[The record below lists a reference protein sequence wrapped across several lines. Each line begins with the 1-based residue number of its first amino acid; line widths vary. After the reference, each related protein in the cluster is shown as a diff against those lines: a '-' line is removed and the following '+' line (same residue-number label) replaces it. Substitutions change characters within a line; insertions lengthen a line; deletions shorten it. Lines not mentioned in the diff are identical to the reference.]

1 MTRQEALDILTD
13 NRVFTHACESTEEE
27 QWQALDIAIKSLEAW
42 DKIINEIKG
51 YVVLLVNDSE
61 YDSRA
66 TAGVECLNIINHYL
80 REVEEK

>member
-27 QWQALDIAIKSLEAW
+27 QGQALDIAIKSLEAW

-80 REVEEK
+80 REVEE

>member
-27 QWQALDIAIKSLEAW
+27 QGQALDIAIKSLDAW
-42 DKIINEIKG
+42 DKVINDMKG
-51 YVVLLVNDSE
+51 YAVLLANECE

-66 TAGVECLNIINHYL
+66 QVIVECLNIINHYL
-80 REVEEK
+80 EEVEE